1 MTNWTIKVLDIIAC
15 VLSGPF
21 KREKW
26 SMLGCMYKIRY
37 VLYQLIKKERNMMN
51 LCALNFKL

>member
-26 SMLGCMYKIRY
+26 SMLGCMYKICT
-37 VLYQLIKKERNMMN
+37 ISCDKKGKKYDKFTCFE
-51 LCALNFKL
+51 F